1 MYAVILA
8 IAIGQP
14 QAPPMLPEQA
24 PTVRPIKLTPDQA
37 QRLYDLT
44 GAPWV
49 RFVGQAERKIDG
61 AMVSEEDGERCVWV
75 YPAGDKWAYK
85 LNGSPSNAEIQAKL
99 WPKEVGRAAAPFREL
114 LARRWSAKRDDL
126 RPVPAVRGLGF
137 LADLEPYQ
145 TARYTQEIAVTNN
158 RDRITP
164 IHRRNLETRW
174 QVPGGLDGL
183 TGWTS
188 QLFRSASGRRFV
200 ADIPVWNGS
209 NYQNNRG
216 WKRRY
221 DDGTVF
227 ADVLSTDAGVFEVR
241 VAEKQNGEWQRYVA
255 YSDVSKAPIG
265 YRRLS
270 SADCRKCHAE
280 AGTGNYAA
288 PLVPGGDTVFSDPY
302 PELENMPG

>member
-1 MYAVILA
+1 MRFATVLPAMLLA
-8 IAIGQP
+8 TICLAQP
-14 QAPPMLPEQA
+14 QSTLPPEP
-24 PTVRPIKLTPDQA
+24 VSLTPAQA
-37 QRLYDLT
+37 QRLHDLT

-49 RFVGQAERKIDG
+49 RFVGLASRKIDG
-61 AMVSEEDGERCVWV
+61 AIVTEEDGERCVWV
-75 YPAGDKWAYK
+75 YPGDKWAYK
-85 LNGSPSNAEIQAKL
+85 LSGSPSNAEIRSKL
-99 WPKEVGRAAAPFREL
+99 WPKEASQTATPFRDL
-114 LARRWSAKRDDL
+114 LTRRWTARRDDL
-126 RPVPAVRGLGF
+126 RPAPAVRGLGF
-137 LADLEPYQ
+137 LADLEPYH
-145 TARYTQEIAVTNN
+145 TARYTQEIAVTNE

-164 IHRRNLETRW
+164 IHRKHLETRW

-188 QLFRSASGRRFV
+188 RLFHSASGRRFI

-216 WKRRY
+216 WQRRY

-227 ADVLSTDAGVFEVR
+227 ADVLSTDAGIFEVR
-241 VAEKQNGEWQRYVA
+241 VAEKTNGEWQRYVA
-255 YSDVSKAPIG
+255 YSDVTKAPVG

-302 PELENMPG
+302 PAIEGE

>member
-1 MYAVILA
+1 MYAIVIALVLA
-8 IAIGQP
+8 QP
-14 QAPPMLPEQA
+14 EAPP
-24 PTVRPIKLTPDQA
+24 VRPIKLTPDQA

-49 RFVGQAERKIDG
+49 RFVGQPERKIDG

-85 LNGSPSNAEIQAKL
+85 LNGSPSNAEIRARL
-99 WPKEVGRAAAPFREL
+99 WPKEVSRAAVPFRDL
-114 LARRWSAKRDDL
+114 LSRRWSAKRDD
-126 RPVPAVRGLGF
+126 RPTPAVRGLGF

-188 QLFRSASGRRFV
+188 QLYRRADAKNFIG
-200 ADIPVWNGS
+200 DIPVWNGS
-209 NYQNNRG
+209 NYQHNRG
-216 WKRRY
+216 WRRQY
-221 DDGTVF
+221 DNGTVF

-241 VAEKQNGEWQRYVA
+241 VAEKQDGQWQRYVA

-302 PELENMPG
+302 PSLEGE